1 MPMASVAVPNVT
13 QAVRHPQPVISN
25 PAISGRTVSPI
36 PWSAPNRAKASGR
49 RRTNQLEIAVEVPSS
64 NGLEKTAL
72 PGT

>member
-1 MPMASVAVPNVT
+1 MPMASVAAPNVT

-25 PAISGRTVSPI
+25 AAIIGRTVSPI
-36 PWSAPNRAKASGR
+36 PWRAPNRAKASGR

-64 NGLEKTAL
+64 KGLEKTAL